1 MANTKEYTIKI
12 NGLTESISAVESLNK
27 QLDKLEQRM
36 NTLSSA
42 KVSTGGGS
50 ASRGNASAL
59 SEEERVQKEINK
71 LKEQGA
77 QLDAKIAATQD
88 EIYKRVDATKQLYKE
103 TVADQKALAA
113 AERLQADAYSN
124 TMVGMKQQLA
134 DIKAV
139 IQTTDLGDSDQ
150 IKKMTEQANEL
161 TKKLKEMEEAYGQ
174 FGRNVGNYKSALDGI
189 GKISLNIGGVT
200 REFNNAREATRT
212 LNNEL
217 KTMAANGQQDTE
229 AFKQLR
235 QAVMELES
243 NINDAKKPM
252 DDLMDTMESIV
263 ALSQT
268 TNGLSA
274 FFGFDNSEIQRSI
287 QKLVGLQN
295 AMQGIQKIQRQIQT
309 REGIGR
315 IFLAGSQNIDRFV
328 AKITGAKVGMDGL
341 TMSSRAA
348 TTAVRG
354 LALALKSI
362 GVGVIIYGIT
372 MLIDGISK
380 LGEEMNSSE
389 KSANRLDESL
399 KALNRSY
406 GDRRDLLTSSYLR
419 GELTNEELLTNQYSL
434 QASYI
439 AEQINLLRERMSIM
453 NEQKGFFSN
462 FGWYFDDSTS
472 NYRGGRMNGSITAE
486 SYNSITSFFDP
497 TLKIVVNDI
506 EEVDE
511 AWRKCNEAIL
521 DGKDYF
527 SKWGEGFGDWF
538 NSLFATVSD
547 TERAMRELGK
557 VRIGDFISEFGDANQ
572 KFKEMNQRFKEGKI
586 SEEQFEK
593 ETEKFA
599 KELGKLKETLNSS
612 DVLRSVIANLDK
624 YIPDEKVRD
633 AINNIINE
641 IVRLDDSFNMTSPE
655 QVRHW
660 MQVRIDGMKEGS
672 AKIKAQIDA
681 DERFEIEQ
689 YGKTQEQID
698 LIRAKYARKRE
709 EQLKRYNEQEKS
721 KAKQHQKEITSAENE
736 LARLRIQNMNEG
748 LAKELALLK
757 QEREEKLRTVK
768 ENGIKV
774 AELSAEIQKLYEKK
788 ILDATKKWAA
798 ETKKIYEDLYN
809 NIQRFNRSTFN
820 MEVTNA
826 TTNVDNRAFEQKNA
840 ADKEINAENRKN
852 IYAMREY
859 YAELL
864 DIENK
869 AAEAEAKI
877 QQERL
882 DREIEYTIK
891 EEELR
896 HRRLVD
902 AQDGEYKRQLEAGKI
917 TLEQYNTLIE
927 DENNAHA
934 ARMNAIDKEYAA
946 KSKQVTQKLLDEQ
959 YKNYSSYYDRTISL
973 IRRRQDEIENELDQ
987 SVNKLA
993 KNGFGLFNP
1002 VKMGKVYDQ
1011 AIEKQKKVI
1020 EDIQGQ
1026 IDKLNND
1033 NKAGKIIG
1041 DAFDKKASQLEDEMK
1056 NAKNVLSNYE
1066 RESSQIIDRFV
1077 SKLNE
1082 YIQTV
1087 GQSIQQLMQSVWDY
1101 QDYMF
1106 DKEQDE
1112 LDKWNEKLDKALDKQ
1127 QEIVEE
1133 HKNNVDSIEDEL
1145 ATARGDR
1152 RQHLIDQLNAEIA
1165 AQRAAQAEE
1174 KRIQKEKEAAEKKQ
1188 EALDKK
1194 RREQEYKRNV
1204 QQAFISWHLSIANG
1218 LATQPFLPVGIAMG
1232 ALATALGAVQ
1242 YALVKSQ
1249 KPYAKGGQLDG
1260 GVAQGARHRDGGI
1273 PVLGGRASIE
1283 GGEFITN
1290 RRTTAQNVDLLEF
1303 VNSKHRKLN
1312 IEDFV
1317 DFYSTTPRKVIRG
1330 VRTKFEDGGYLP
1342 TLPSTLDVKDQ
1353 LQNIVINQ
1361 DNRPI
1366 VVSVVDINNKQDQVR
1381 RVQTL
1386 AGL

>member
-1 MANTKEYTIKI
+1 MAKTAEYTIKI
-12 NGLTESISAVESLNK
+12 NGLTESLNAVESLNK
-27 QLDKLEQRM
+27 QLANLEQRM
-36 NTLSSA
+36 KAINSS

-50 ASRGNASAL
+50 SASMGGGVSNTVSA
-59 SEEERVQKEINK
+59 EKEINK
-71 LKEQGA
+71 LKQQQA
-77 QLDAKIAATQD
+77 QLNAKIAASQEDIFKAVDKTKA
-88 EIYKRVDATKQLYKE
+88 EYKATLE
-103 TVADQKALAA
+103 DQKAIAA
-113 AERLQADAYSN
+113 QQRVVDNQYTH
-124 TMVGMKQQLA
+124 TMVGMKQKLA
-134 DIKAV
+134 DLKQV
-139 IQTTDLGDSDQ
+139 IQTTVYDEPDGQDVIQ
-150 IKKMTEQANEL
+150 KYTKEANEL
-161 TKKLKEMEEAYGQ
+161 ANKLKKMEEAYGQ

-252 DDLMDTMESIV
+252 DDLMDTMESFV

-295 AMQGIQKIQRQIQT
+295 AMQGIQKIQKQIEERQ
-309 REGIGR
+309 GIGKL
-315 IFLAGSQNIDRFV
+315 FYVGSQNIDRFISR
-328 AKITGAKVGMDGL
+328 ITGAKIGMDGL
-341 TMSSRAA
+341 TMSSKAA

-354 LALALKSI
+354 LSLALKSI

-389 KSANRLDESL
+389 KSANRLDEAL
-399 KALNRSY
+399 KALNKSY
-406 GDRRDLLTSSYLR
+406 SDRRDLITSSYLR
-419 GELTNEELLTNQYSL
+419 GGLSNEELLTNQYNL
-434 QASYI
+434 QTSYI
-439 AEQINLLRERMSIM
+439 AEQINLLRERMSLM
-453 NEQKGFFSN
+453 NEQTGLFSSL
-462 FGWYFDDSTS
+462 GLHFDDSTS
-472 NYRGGRMNGSITAE
+472 TYRGGRMNGGVTVE
-486 SYNSITSFFDP
+486 SYNSITSFYDP
-497 TLKIVVNDI
+497 TLKIAVNNI
-506 EEVDE
+506 EELEE
-511 AWRKCNEAIL
+511 AWRKCNEAISE
-521 DGKDYF
+521 GKDYF
-527 SKWGEGFGDWF
+527 SKWGKGFGDWF
-538 NSLFATVSD
+538 NSIFTTVGD

-557 VRIGDFISEFGDANQ
+557 VKIGDFIAQFGEINE
-572 KFKEMNQRFKEGKI
+572 KFSKGNI
-586 SEEQFEK
+586 TAEQFAE
-593 ETEKFA
+593 
-599 KELGKLKETLNSS
+599 ELSKLKGELN
-612 DVLRSVIANLDK
+612 DNEVLRSVIVNLDK
-624 YIPDEKVRD
+624 YIPDEKVRE

-641 IVRLDDSFNMTSPE
+641 VVRLDDSFNMTSPE

-660 MQVRIDGMKEGS
+660 MQVRIDGMKEGVD
-672 AKIKAQIDA
+672 KIKAQLEA
-681 DERFEIEQ
+681 DEKYEIAQ
-689 YGKTQEQID
+689 YGNTQEQID

-709 EQLKRYNEQEKS
+709 EQLKRYNDQEKS

-736 LARLRIQNMNEG
+736 LARLRIQNMNES
-748 LAKELALLK
+748 LAKEIALLK
-757 QEREEKLRTVK
+757 QEREEKLRAVK

-882 DREIEYTIK
+882 DRELDYTIK

-959 YKNYSSYYDRTISL
+959 YKNYSNYYDKTITL
-973 IRRRQDEIENELDQ
+973 IRRKQDEIENELDQ

-1002 VKMGKVYDQ
+1002 VKMSKVYDQ

-1026 IDKLNND
+1026 IDKLNSD

-1041 DAFDKKASQLEDEMK
+1041 EAFDTKSSQLENEMK

-1066 RESSQIIDRFV
+1066 KESSQIIDRFA

-1087 GQSIQQLMQSVWDY
+1087 GQSIQQIFQSVWDY

-1112 LDKWNEKLDKALDKQ
+1112 LDKWNEKLDDALKKQ
-1127 QEIVEE
+1127 ESIIDE
-1133 HKNNVDSIEDEL
+1133 HKNNIESIEDEL

-1152 RQHLIDQLNAEIA
+1152 RQHLIDQLNAEISA
-1165 AQRAAQAEE
+1165 ERAAQKERQ
-1174 KRIQKEKEAAEKKQ
+1174 RIEKEQEQATKKQ

-1194 RREQEYKRNV
+1194 RREQEHDRQVK
-1204 QQAFISWHLSIANG
+1204 QAFINWHLSIASG
-1218 LATQPFLPVGIAMG
+1218 LATQPFFPVGIAMG

-1303 VNSKHRKLN
+1303 VNSKHRKLS
-1312 IEDFV
+1312 IDDFI